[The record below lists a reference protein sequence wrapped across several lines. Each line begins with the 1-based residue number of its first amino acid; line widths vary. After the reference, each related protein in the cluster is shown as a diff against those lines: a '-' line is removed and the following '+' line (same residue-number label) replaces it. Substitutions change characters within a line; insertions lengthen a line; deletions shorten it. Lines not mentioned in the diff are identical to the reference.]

1 MSQPQQDEVQELK
14 KQIAVMKQK
23 TKDFIGKL
31 QQDHADALAA
41 KDSSNIAELQAK
53 EVIITELRAKETTLA
68 AEVKGLQ
75 GKLQQAEGE
84 LKGQSHELDEQ
95 SEVIEGLEEE
105 IRALQEQLVKDEKG
119 EKVEDKDK
127 ELMLVSPSH
136 DASVASP
143 AAPAA
148 ATINLL
154 DVEEI
159 SIASAPSLAP
169 ARLPTIDVTSEHQA
183 IGALQAALAKV
194 QKELMDRDQQ
204 I

>member
-23 TKDFIGKL
+23 TKDFIVKL

-105 IRALQEQLVKDEKG
+105 IRALQEQLAKDEKD

-148 ATINLL
+148 ATVNLL

-169 ARLPTIDVTSEHQA
+169 ARLPTTDVTSEPGNRSTASRKPWHRKIWW
-183 IGALQAALAKV
+183 IGS
-194 QKELMDRDQQ
+194 
-204 I
+204 